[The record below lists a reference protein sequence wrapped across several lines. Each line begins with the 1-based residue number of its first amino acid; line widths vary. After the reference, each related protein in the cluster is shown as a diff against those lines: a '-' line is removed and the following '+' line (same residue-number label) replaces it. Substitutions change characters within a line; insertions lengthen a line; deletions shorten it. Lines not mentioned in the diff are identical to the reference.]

1 MKVEI
6 RGVIVPNDY
15 EEVYDWFGME
25 NTSPRKVNKALEDA
39 HGETVDVLINS
50 GGGMITAGSE
60 IYTALRNYAG
70 EVNIRIVWA
79 ASAASVIAM
88 SRHSTMEPTA
98 MMMIHNVSSVAE
110 GDYRDMA
117 HESKVLDT
125 ASAAM
130 SVAYQLK
137 TGKSEAEIRKL
148 MDKETWFTARDALEL
163 GFVDEV
169 AENGQMAAAY
179 SVPLL
184 PREAVEKAMAEI
196 ADYKA
201 ATEKFERLGGLK

>member
-1 MKVEI
+1 MQLEI
-6 RGVIVPNDY
+6 RGVIVPNNY

-25 NTSPRKVNKALEDA
+25 NTSPRKVNKALRDA
-39 HGETVDVLINS
+39 NGEAVDVLINS

-60 IYTALRNYAG
+60 IYSALKNYAG

-88 SRHSTMEPTA
+88 SRHSVMEPTA

-110 GDYRDMA
+110 GDYRDME

-148 MDKETWFTARDALEL
+148 MDKETWFTAREAQEL

-184 PREAVEKAMAEI
+184 PREAVEKAVAEI
-196 ADYKA
+196 ADFKA
-201 ATEKFERLGGLK
+201 AAEKFERLGGSE

>member
-1 MKVEI
+1 MKLEI

-117 HESKVLDT
+117 HESTVLDT

-137 TGKSEAEIRKL
+137 TGKSETEIRKL
-148 MDKETWFTARDALEL
+148 MDKETWFTARQAQEL

-184 PREAVEKAMAEI
+184 PREAVETAWAEI
-196 ADYKA
+196 DKYRA
-201 ATEKFERLGGLK
+201 ATERFKKMGGTE